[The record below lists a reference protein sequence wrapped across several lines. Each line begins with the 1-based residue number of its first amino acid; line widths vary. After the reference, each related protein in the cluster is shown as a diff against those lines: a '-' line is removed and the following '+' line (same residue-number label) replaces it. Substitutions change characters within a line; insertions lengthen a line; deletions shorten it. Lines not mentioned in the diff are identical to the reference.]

1 MTTPK
6 VLAFAGSLR
15 TDSFNKKLIR
25 IGAEGARAAGAEV
38 TLIDLRDFPMPVYD
52 GDLEAA
58 GMPETVL
65 QLKKL
70 FLDHQGLLIASP
82 EYNGSIPGTLK
93 NAIDW
98 VSRVAPGE
106 RPLASYADK
115 VAALLSASP
124 GAAGGMRALVH
135 LRASLTHINVL
146 LIPQQV
152 SVSKAHEAFNPDG
165 SLKDAKQQAAVHN
178 VAKKLVET
186 IAKLRA

>member
-1 MTTPK
+1 MTPK

-25 IGAEGARAAGAEV
+25 LGAEGARSAGADV

-58 GMPETVL
+58 GMPEAVVK
-65 QLKKL
+65 LKTL
-70 FLDHQGLLIASP
+70 FAENQGLLISSP
-82 EYNGSIPGTLK
+82 EYNGSIPGPLK

-98 VSRVAPGE
+98 VSRQVPGE
-106 RPLASYADK
+106 RPLVSYTDK

-146 LIPQQV
+146 VIPQQV

-165 SLKDAKQQAAVHN
+165 SFKDAKQQASVHN
-178 VAKKLVET
+178 VAKKLVDT
-186 IAKLRA
+186 IAKLRG

>member
-6 VLAFAGSLR
+6 ILAFAGSLR

-25 IGAEGARAAGAEV
+25 IGVDGARAAGAEV
-38 TLIDLRDFPMPVYD
+38 TLIDLRDFPMPLYD

-58 GMPETVL
+58 GMPDVVL
-65 QLKKL
+65 QLKKV
-70 FLDHQGLLIASP
+70 FLDHHGLLIASP

-98 VSRVAPGE
+98 VSRMGPGE

-124 GAAGGMRALVH
+124 GAAGGMRSLVH
-135 LRASLTHINVL
+135 LRASLAHINVL
-146 LIPQQV
+146 VIPQQV
-152 SVSKAHEAFNPDG
+152 SVSKANEAFNPDG
-165 SLKDAKQQAAVHN
+165 SLKDAKQQAAIQN
-178 VAKKLVET
+178 VGKKLAET
-186 IAKLRA
+186 IAKLWA